1 MKLNFFANNC
11 SKFFFQKYSDQL
23 TNTKGKISKINI
35 KQNYYDIQTE
45 TVNLIIKTT

>member
-23 TNTKGKISKINI
+23 TNTKGKISKTNI
-35 KQNYYDIQTE
+35 KQKYYDIQTE
-45 TVNLIIKTT
+45 ILFSYLVNI